1 MPANIVEYFAFSLM
15 ITLFVTGYIREGYL
29 EGIRLASYSGFI
41 VALLGF
47 SLYIM
52 LNYETLKQLVW
63 NPTTNDIS
71 LNKLPLE
78 IYSYGI
84 LIVVSALVAFVVE
97 LYVKRRKE

>member
-15 ITLFVTGYIREGYL
+15 ITLFVIGYIREGYL

-41 VALLGF
+41 VALLGV

-52 LNYETLKQLVW
+52 LNYETLKQLIW

-78 IYSYGI
+78 IYSYGL
-84 LIVVSALVAFVVE
+84 LIVVSALFAFGVE
-97 LYVKRRKE
+97 LYVKRRK

>member
-15 ITLFVTGYIREGYL
+15 ITLFVLGYIREGYL

-41 VALLGF
+41 VALLGL

-52 LNYETLKQLVW
+52 LNYKTLEQSIW
-63 NPTTNDIS
+63 NPTTQDIY
-71 LNKLPLE
+71 LDKLPSE
-78 IYSYGI
+78 IYAYGI
-84 LIVVSALVAFVVE
+84 LIVVSALVAFIVE

>member
-15 ITLFVTGYIREGYL
+15 ITLFVLGYIREGYL

-52 LNYETLKQLVW
+52 LNYKTLKQSIW
-63 NPTTNDIS
+63 NPTTQDIS
-71 LNKLPLE
+71 LDKLPSE
-78 IYSYGI
+78 IYAYGI
-84 LIVVSALVAFVVE
+84 LIVVSALVAFGVE

>member
-15 ITLFVTGYIREGYL
+15 ITLYVLGTIREGHL

-78 IYSYGI
+78 IYSYGL
-84 LIVVSALVAFVVE
+84 LIVVSALFAFGIE
-97 LYVKRRKE
+97 LYVKRRK